1 MWYGNGSLCDFS
13 WSSTMFTVL
22 KYLLFVVKMASLFVL
37 TWNSWELEAHI
48 NGLSHATWMRPSWVL
63 QTKESCSATPPAG
76 AQRADRHTAV
86 QTGGGDVGADG
97 RCFWGGRGGRAV
109 RRTRMLNLF
118 KALCVYIW
126 SVSWL
131 IFSWCFYEDESI
143 LKQIV
148 THETCS
154 LLLSLAV
161 MGNVGGEAS
170 WEM

>member
-1 MWYGNGSLCDFS
+1 MGRQFVRLQVLDRVHRAEISSVCGKNG
-13 WSSTMFTVL
+13 
-22 KYLLFVVKMASLFVL
+22 LLVCFDMKQLR
-37 TWNSWELEAHI
+37 TEARI
-48 NGLSHATWMRPSWVL
+48 YGLSHATWMYRSWVL
-63 QTKESCSATPPAG
+63 QTKESCSVAPPAG

-86 QTGGGDVGADG
+86 QTEGGAVGADG
-97 RCFWGGRGGRAV
+97 RCFGGGRGGRAV

-143 LKQIV
+143 LKQVV
-148 THETCS
+148 TNETCS
-154 LLLSLAV
+154 PLLSPAV
-161 MGNVGGEAS
+161 MGNVGILTDLWT